1 MGISV
6 FPAPSAA
13 SKTRYVETLT
23 SGTTYTVPAG
33 VNYLNVTT
41 IGGGGNG
48 SGIKRNSYAGSTGSD
63 GGTTTFTGATSAAG
77 GQAGPVG
84 NAGGSTGPTGGGLGQ
99 GGGEACGVD
108 GPYRQAR
115 GSDGVIRHSVVTTS
129 GGSQIAY
136 AVGAGGGNS
145 TGGNDA
151 NGGTGSNGAIIIE
164 YWL

>member
-1 MGISV
+1 MGIAV

-13 SKTRYVETLT
+13 SKTRYVATLT

-33 VNYLNVTT
+33 VTYLNVTT

-48 SGIKRNSYAGSTGSD
+48 SGIKTNSYSGSTGSD

-84 NAGGSTGPTGGGLGQ
+84 NAGGSTGPAGGGIGQ

-136 AVGAGGGNS
+136 AIGAGGGISNS
-145 TGGNDA
+145 GNQAD
-151 NGGTGSNGAIIIE
+151 GGTGSNGAIIIE